1 MSLPTQTYVYLHRNP
16 RTLEIKYVGA
26 GSSGRAW
33 AYGWSSKGGPRRG
46 NRTEEHQEWL
56 SSLFESGYTM
66 GDIVVIIAQG
76 LSHPDA
82 LTIEREE
89 IQKYNI
95 ETLFN
100 KEMGISLL
108 SLNDEQIHVAKQMRK
123 DGWSYKSISEKISS
137 STMTVYKLLNGRT
150 KNYV

>member
-1 MSLPTQTYVYLHRNP
+1 
-16 RTLEIKYVGA
+16 
-26 GSSGRAW
+26 
-33 AYGWSSKGGPRRG
+33 
-46 NRTEEHQEWL
+46 
-56 SSLFESGYTM
+56 M